1 MTETTNVRCPNRQ
14 ILPGRRSSAVLR
26 LVSAAALAAVVAAS
40 ASAAEQ
46 ADTPQTGLSVERE
59 VCRFLRDPEG
69 RLHVGCDLESEV
81 DMKPPATGTLIYE
94 LNAFPSSEPTAEQ
107 PFAAL
112 RSSSEPTAEQQ
123 RAADKLL
130 ATSFA
135 SAKAHGW
142 LDVEQ
147 ALADGYQPM
156 RGERSHYMNTD
167 FINDEHVL
175 DPQRPEFLMYTGE
188 ALGWRLLAF
197 MFVMNS
203 PEDEGPQIGG
213 PLTRWHFHTW
223 STARCFNNGRNTHVL
238 ALADGTCAVGT
249 PSNRGPQ
256 MMHVWFLPHP
266 GGRFATR
273 MSLRR
278 DVLRKLLD
286 DRPY

>member
-1 MTETTNVRCPNRQ
+1 MTETTSVRCPNRQ

-59 VCRFLRDPEG
+59 VCRFVREPAGDSAQGQLIRSY
-69 RLHVGCDLESEV
+69 VVCDLESEV

-94 LNAFPSSEPTAEQ
+94 LNAFPN
-107 PFAAL
+107 
-112 RSSSEPTAEQQ
+112 SEPTAEQQ
-123 RAADKLL
+123 RAADELL